1 MNVNREMLAFLRKQ
15 YPVGTRIRLDSMQ
28 DPYAPVEAGTTGK
41 LDCIDDAGQ
50 FHMKWDNG
58 RTLALIPGVDSFTV
72 LPPELSMTKLYMPLT
87 AELYEPDVYGN
98 MQEEPELLTGHDL
111 TAYEDHIRSALVKY
125 RMPEEV
131 NRGIMHWYDEL
142 NSVNDKVRSVTF
154 SVERRNG
161 KLWGIAE
168 CQISGEL
175 SAAELTTLKE
185 YIEGQASDGW
195 GEGFEQHEIAV
206 GRGSELYVHLWQDE
220 DWSIQTEQERFC
232 AHFEKLPE
240 MCFTLLPGTGQLIC
254 IKRGE
259 SGYCP
264 SDWSTERFPAILF
277 PKQLQEAAQRRSER
291 KPTVQITEA
300 QKALRRLC
308 NGRPSAAVESQVLS
322 LLNSLAAS
330 PEQIEPQPQIVNRG
344 ELAEVERRFSAAL
357 TNSPVDENNAKE
369 LALRL
374 AGMQYS
380 AIGSSEYESQRL
392 RHLFTSAAQMAEI
405 DAELLKSTVSQ
416 VYVKKGQASLL
427 LKNGQIIERS

>member
-41 LDCIDDAGQ
+41 LDYIDDAEQ
-50 FHMKWDNG
+50 FHIKWDNG
-58 RTLALIPGVDSFTV
+58 RVLALIPGVDSFTV

-131 NRGIMHWYDEL
+131 NRGIMHWYDAAD
-142 NSVNDKVRSVTF
+142 SVNDKVRSVTF

-206 GRGSELYVHLWQDE
+206 GRGSELYVHLWQDHG
-220 DWSIQTEQERFC
+220 WNVQTEQERFR

-240 MCFTLLPGTGQLIC
+240 MCFSLLPGTGQLMDKLVHSASFAPASSLYLSIALQPYFGYALLASREAERS
-254 IKRGE
+254 IPWRKRKTSARPFRCRCT
-259 SGYCP
+259 SGCVRSRSSVDRRWQTTSRTY
-264 SDWSTERFPAILF
+264 STNIL
-277 PKQLQEAAQRRSER
+277 
-291 KPTVQITEA
+291 TE
-300 QKALRRLC
+300 
-308 NGRPSAAVESQVLS
+308 E
-322 LLNSLAAS
+322 
-330 PEQIEPQPQIVNRG
+330 
-344 ELAEVERRFSAAL
+344 
-357 TNSPVDENNAKE
+357 
-369 LALRL
+369 
-374 AGMQYS
+374 
-380 AIGSSEYESQRL
+380 QRL
-392 RHLFTSAAQMAEI
+392 
-405 DAELLKSTVSQ
+405 
-416 VYVKKGQASLL
+416 
-427 LKNGQIIERS
+427 